1 MPFRPAPPAHRRN
14 PPLCPTGQG
23 FGDTWVNGRRM
34 AEKGVPQGTGA
45 HGPRSH
51 LPPSQSRPFWPMRP
65 SCCFRASG
73 FLHSPRPSPEPAG
86 LCPTGQ
92 GFHDT
97 WVNGRRTAEKGVPQG
112 TGSRCRHPAHHAA
125 KDDSASPRVLAAV
138 LALADFS
145 MPLCHRRNPRACA
158 LRARVLATPGQTEA
172 GWPKKVSHRVQAPTR
187 LDPRH
192 AGSGSVPA
200 RVSQL
205 ANPGAKNMP
214 VFVVGHKD
222 CQPSTSCTAPPP
234 VRSHL
239 LGSPVAP
246 PDGTSASTLSSVEHA
261 TCASL
266 SSGLGK

>member
-1 MPFRPAPPAHRRN
+1 MSHRVQAPTPRD
-14 PPLCPTGQG
+14 PTCPQASRDR
-23 FGDTWVNGRRM
+23 FG
-34 AEKGVPQGTGA
+34 P
-45 HGPRSH
+45 
-51 LPPSQSRPFWPMRP
+51 
-65 SCCFRASG
+65 C
-73 FLHSPRPSPEPAG
+73 
-86 LCPTGQ
+86 
-92 GFHDT
+92 
-97 WVNGRRTAEKGVPQG
+97 
-112 TGSRCRHPAHHAA
+112 
-125 KDDSASPRVLAAV
+125 VLAAV
-138 LALADFS
+138 FALADFS
-145 MPLCHRRNPRACA
+145 TPLGHRRNPRACA

-187 LDPRH
+187 LDPKH

-222 CQPSTSCTAPPP
+222 CQPSASCTAPPP

>member
-14 PPLCPTGQG
+14 PPLSPTGQG
-23 FGDTWVNGRRM
+23 FGDTW
-34 AEKGVPQGTGA
+34 A
-45 HGPRSH
+45 
-51 LPPSQSRPFWPMRP
+51 
-65 SCCFRASG
+65 
-73 FLHSPRPSPEPAG
+73 
-86 LCPTGQ
+86 
-92 GFHDT
+92 
-97 WVNGRRTAEKGVPQG
+97 NGRRTAEKGVPQG

-200 RVSQL
+200 RVSPL
-205 ANPGAKNMP
+205 ANPGAKNMH
-214 VFVVGHKD
+214 VFVAGHKD

-246 PDGTSASTLSSVEHA
+246 PDGTSASTLSSVEYA
-261 TCASL
+261 TCPSL